1 MTERED
7 ELILLAHGGGGIMM
21 RELIDSILEGLGS
34 SGNGALQDSALIESP
49 GARLAFTTDSFVVSP
64 LVFPGGD
71 IGSLAVCGTVNDL
84 AVCGARPL
92 VLSLSFI
99 IEEGFRIETL
109 EGIVRSVA
117 SAARRAKVRIVTGDT
132 KVVDRGKAD
141 GLFINTSGIGVVPD
155 GIDLSSANARTGDAV
170 IVNGPVGEHGLAIM
184 SLREGVEFG
193 SDLESDTAP
202 LSELIVPLLE
212 RVKGIRAMRD
222 ATRGG
227 VAAVLN
233 EIARDSGV
241 CIRIDEAAVPVSEA
255 VRNGCELMGYDPL
268 HIANEGKFIA
278 IVASEEA
285 EEALAFMRAHP
296 LGSGAALIGRVEAE
310 PPDHVIMR
318 TVLGGE
324 RVVDLPYGDL
334 LPRIC

>member
-1 MTERED
+1 
-7 ELILLAHGGGGIMM
+7 
-21 RELIDSILEGLGS
+21 
-34 SGNGALQDSALIESP
+34 
-49 GARLAFTTDSFVVSP
+49 
-64 LVFPGGD
+64 
-71 IGSLAVCGTVNDL
+71 
-84 AVCGARPL
+84 
-92 VLSLSFI
+92 
-99 IEEGFRIETL
+99 FRIDAL
-109 EGIVRSVA
+109 EGIVRSIGA
-117 SAARRAKVRIVTGDT
+117 AAREANVRIVTGDT

-141 GLFINTSGIGVVPD
+141 GLYINTSGIGVVPD
-155 GIDLSSANARTGDAV
+155 GVDVSSRNARAGDAV
-170 IVNGPVGEHGLAIM
+170 LVNGPIGEHGLAIM
-184 SLREGVEFG
+184 SLREGIEFG

-202 LSELIVPLLE
+202 LSELICPMLE
-212 RVKGIRAMRD
+212 TVGGVRAMRD

-241 CIRIDEAAVPVSEA
+241 CIRIEEEAVPVSGP

-278 IVASEEA
+278 IVARESA

-296 LGSGAALIGRVEAE
+296 LGRGAAVIGRVEAE
-310 PPDHVIMR
+310 PPNYVIMK
-318 TVLGGE
+318 TALGGE

>member
-1 MTERED
+1 MAERED

-21 RELIDSILEGLGS
+21 RELIDSIISGLGS
-34 SGNGALQDSALIESP
+34 AGTDALQDSALLEAP

-84 AVCGARPL
+84 AVCGAIPL

-99 IEEGFRIETL
+99 IEEGFRIDSL
-109 EGIVRSVA
+109 QGIVRSIA
-117 SAARRAKVRIVTGDT
+117 TAAREAKVRIVTGDT

-155 GIDLSSANARTGDAV
+155 GIHVSSANARAGDAV
-170 IVNGPVGEHGLAIM
+170 LVNGPIGEHGLAIM
-184 SLREGVEFG
+184 SLREGIDFG

-202 LSELIVPLLE
+202 LSDLIVPLLE
-212 RVKGIRAMRD
+212 KVKGVRAMRD

-241 CIRIDEAAVPVSEA
+241 CIHIDEESIPVGEV

-278 IVASEEA
+278 IVAQESA

-296 LGSGAALIGRVEAE
+296 LGRGAALIGRVAAE
-310 PPDHVIMR
+310 PPNHVIMK